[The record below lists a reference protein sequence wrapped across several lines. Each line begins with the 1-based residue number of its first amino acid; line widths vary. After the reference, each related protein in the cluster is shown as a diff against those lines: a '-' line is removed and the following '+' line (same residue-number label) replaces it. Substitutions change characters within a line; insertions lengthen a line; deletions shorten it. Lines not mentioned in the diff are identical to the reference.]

1 MGDSISEAFTEYDL
15 LNASSVVAKI
25 GVELDQDVYKRQG
38 VPLVEIVS
46 EPDMRSAEDRCV

>member
-25 GVELDQDVYKRQG
+25 GVELDELDDQIKKQWQTLTLRLFFFPMG
-38 VPLVEIVS
+38 
-46 EPDMRSAEDRCV
+46 

>member
-25 GVELDQDVYKRQG
+25 GVELDELDDQIKQWQTLTLRLFFFPMG
-38 VPLVEIVS
+38 
-46 EPDMRSAEDRCV
+46 